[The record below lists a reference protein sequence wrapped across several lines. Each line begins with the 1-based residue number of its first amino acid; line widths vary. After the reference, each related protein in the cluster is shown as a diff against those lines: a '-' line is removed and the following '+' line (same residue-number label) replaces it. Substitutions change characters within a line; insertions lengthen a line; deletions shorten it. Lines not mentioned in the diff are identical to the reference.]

1 MADPHVRI
9 QGAGPVGILASLFL
23 LRNGWSPESIEL
35 VDPAINSPIPVHRD
49 DPRILALS
57 HGTLIRLQQLGVDA
71 QVTRIKHIHVS
82 AADHFGSME
91 IKTDRVGVTDL
102 GGLASYSSLLTT
114 LREHCQRAGLTI
126 QPQAEPQRDPAI
138 RVVAEGGLFHPDN
151 RSTNDGMSVV
161 RDYGQQ
167 AVIGWVTTEQK
178 PSDTAWE
185 RFTDDGAV
193 ALLPI
198 NDRYALIWCCAESRA
213 NALQSSISQE
223 RCERLQEVLG
233 QRLTGITGVDIT
245 GVYPLGLKWRETLA
259 EGNTVWIGNAAQ
271 ALHPIA
277 GQGMN
282 LGFRDAETLAN
293 CLVQRGSAIES
304 RLQDYAHR
312 RRTDRWSVRLAT
324 DTLARQA
331 WVRRA
336 IGGVSVIPGAKKLLG
351 QVLMYG
357 G

>member
-1 MADPHVRI
+1 MADPHIRI

-35 VDPAINSPIPVHRD
+35 VDPAIASPIPVHRD

-57 HGTLIRLQQLGVDA
+57 HGTLIRLQQLGIDA
-71 QVTRIKHIHVS
+71 HVTRIKHIHVS

-114 LREHCQRAGLTI
+114 LRAQCQRMGLTI
-126 QPQAEPQRDPAI
+126 HPQADPLRNPEI
-138 RVVAEGGLFHPDN
+138 RVIAEGGLFQPN
-151 RSTNDGMSVV
+151 SSSTNDGMKII

-167 AVIGWVTTEQK
+167 AVIGWVATEHM
-178 PSDTAWE
+178 PADTAWE
-185 RFTDDGAV
+185 RFTNDGAV

-198 NDRYALIWCCAESRA
+198 DDRYALIWCCAESRA
-213 NALQSSISQE
+213 HQLQSSTDQE

-233 QRLTGITGVDIT
+233 QRLTGIKSVQVT

-259 EGNTVWIGNAAQ
+259 EDNTVWIGNAAQ

-293 CLVQRGSAIES
+293 CLVQRGSTIEA
-304 RLQDYAHR
+304 RLQDYAQR
-312 RRTDRWSVRLAT
+312 RRADRWAVRLAT
-324 DTLARQA
+324 DTLARRA

-336 IGGVSVIPGAKKLLG
+336 IGGVSVVPGAKKLLG

>member
-1 MADPHVRI
+1 MADPLVRI

-23 LRNGWSPESIEL
+23 LKNGWSPQSIEL
-35 VDPAINSPIPVHRD
+35 IDPAIDSPIPIHQD

-57 HGTLIRLQQLGVDA
+57 HGTLIRLQQLGIDA

-82 AADHFGSME
+82 AADPLGSME

-114 LREHCQRAGLTI
+114 LRAKVQDAGLTI
-126 QPQAEPQRDPAI
+126 HATADDQRNPEI
-138 RVVAEGGLFHPDN
+138 RVIAEGGLYQPG
-151 RSTNDGMSVV
+151 SIPSQDGMSVV
-161 RDYGQQ
+161 RDYEQQ
-167 AVIGWVTTEQK
+167 AVIGWVTTHQT

-185 RFTDDGAV
+185 RFTEDGAV

-198 NDRYALIWCCAESRA
+198 GSRYALIWCCAKTRA
-213 NALQSSISQE
+213 DALQSATVQE
-223 RCERLQEVLG
+223 RCQRLQEVLG
-233 QRLTGITGVDIT
+233 QRLTGIASVEIT

-259 EGNTVWIGNAAQ
+259 QGNTVWIGNAAQ

-293 CLVQRGSAIES
+293 CLIQRGTAIEA
-304 RLQDYAHR
+304 RLQDYAQR
-312 RRTDRWSVRLAT
+312 RRADRWAVRMAT
-324 DTLARQA
+324 DTLARRA

>member
-9 QGAGPVGILASLFL
+9 QGAGPVGILTALFL
-23 LRNGWSPESIEL
+23 LRNGWSAESIAL
-35 VDPAINSPIPVHRD
+35 VDPAITSPIPVHQD

-57 HGTLIRLQQLGVDA
+57 HGTLIRLAQLGIDA

-82 AADHFGSME
+82 ATDHIGSME

-114 LREHCQRAGLTI
+114 LRNKVRQVGLTI
-126 QPQAEPQRDPAI
+126 HAQADNQHSPEVRI
-138 RVVAEGGLFHPDN
+138 IAEGGLFQPSSSDSH
-151 RSTNDGMSVV
+151 DGMSVV
-161 RDYGQQ
+161 RDYEQQ
-167 AVIGWVTTEQK
+167 AVIGWVTTQQM
-178 PSDTAWE
+178 PADTAWE
-185 RFTDDGAV
+185 RFTEDGAV

-198 NDRYALIWCCAESRA
+198 GHRYALIWCCAKARA
-213 NALQSSISQE
+213 DALQAASEAE
-223 RCERLQEVLG
+223 RCQLLQDVLG
-233 QRLTGITGVDIT
+233 QRLTGIATFEIT

-259 EGNTVWIGNAAQ
+259 VGNTVWIGNAAQ

-293 CLVQRGSAIES
+293 CLVQRGSPIEA

-312 RRTDRWSVRLAT
+312 RRADRWAVRMAT
-324 DTLARQA
+324 DTLARRA

>member
-1 MADPHVRI
+1 MVDPHVRI
-9 QGAGPVGILASLFL
+9 QGAGPVGILTALFL
-23 LRNGWSPESIEL
+23 LRNGWSPESVEL
-35 VDPAINSPIPVHRD
+35 IDPAITNSIPVHQD

-57 HGTLIRLQQLGVDA
+57 HGTLIRLAQLGIDA
-71 QVTRIKHIHVS
+71 QVTRIRHIHVS
-82 AADHFGSME
+82 ATDHIGSME

-114 LREHCQRAGLTI
+114 LRDKVQQAGLPI
-126 QPQAEPQRDPAI
+126 HARADDQRSPAV
-138 RVVAEGGLFHPDN
+138 RVIAEGGLFQPN
-151 RSTNDGMSVV
+151 STASHDGMEVV

-167 AVIGWVTTEQK
+167 AVIGWVTTQTT
-178 PSDTAWE
+178 PTDTAWE
-185 RFTDDGAV
+185 RFTADGAV

-198 NDRYALIWCCAESRA
+198 GNRYALIWCCAKERA
-213 NALQSSISQE
+213 DDLQAASQTD
-223 RCERLQEVLG
+223 RCQRLQEVLG
-233 QRLTGITGVDIT
+233 QRLTGIATCDIT

-259 EGNTVWIGNAAQ
+259 VGNTVWIGNAAQ

-293 CLVQRGSAIES
+293 CLVQRGSAIEA
-304 RLQDYAHR
+304 RLQDYAQR
-312 RRTDRWSVRLAT
+312 RRGDRWAVRMAT
-324 DTLARQA
+324 DTLARRA